1 MKSVKITRKV
11 DELGRIVIP
20 AEIRKHLGVEQDTVL
35 EVELRGE
42 EIVLR
47 VAEDSCRLCGSKD
60 RLHAVGKIFI
70 CHDCAEDIKKNII

>member
-20 AEIRKHLGVEQDTVL
+20 AEIRKHLGVEQDSIL

-42 EIVLR
+42 EIVLK
-47 VAEDSCRLCGSKD
+47 VAEDSCRLCGAKEN
-60 RLHAVGKIFI
+60 LYPVGKVFV
-70 CHDCAEDIKKNII
+70 CSKCADEIKKNII

>member
-20 AEIRKHLGVEQDTVL
+20 AEIRKHLGVEQDSIL

-42 EIVLR
+42 EIVLKA
-47 VAEDSCRLCGSKD
+47 AENACRLCGASEN
-60 RLHAVGKIFI
+60 LYSVGRVFVCKK
-70 CHDCAEDIKKNII
+70 CADEIKKNII

>member
-35 EVELRGE
+35 EVELRDE

-47 VAEDSCRLCGSKD
+47 VAEESCRLCGSKGN
-60 RLHAVGKIFI
+60 LHSVGKVYI
-70 CHDCAEDIKKNII
+70 CADCADEIKKNII